1 MIRALYTAATGLE
14 AQQLNIDVIANN
26 LANVSTSGFKKSRAD
41 FQDLLYQ
48 TTREPG
54 GPATSTTQSS
64 TGIQVGLGVRPAA
77 VQRINLQG
85 DFNQTSNPLDI
96 AVSGDGYFQVTLPDG
111 STAFTRSG
119 AFKLDSTG
127 SVVTS
132 SGDPLSPQI
141 NIPDGA
147 ESIAI
152 GDDGTVSVTLSGQS
166 APSQVGQIQ
175 TARFANPSGLRAEGA
190 NIFKETD
197 SSGPPQ
203 LGTPGQDGLGKMTQ
217 GFLEGSNVSVVE
229 ELVAMISGQ
238 RAYEINSRAISAAD
252 EMLRTAAS
260 IGR

>member
-26 LANVSTSGFKKSRAD
+26 LANVGTSGFKKSRAD

-54 GPATSTTQSS
+54 GPQTTTTQSS

-85 DFNQTSNPLDI
+85 DFDQTSNPLDVAI
-96 AVSGDGYFQVTLPDG
+96 GGEGYFQVTLPDG
-111 STAFTRSG
+111 STGYTRAG

-127 SVVTS
+127 AVVTS
-132 SGDPLSPQI
+132 QGDSLLPAIS
-141 NIPDGA
+141 IPSNA
-147 ESIAI
+147 ESITI
-152 GDDGTVSVTLSGQS
+152 GDDGTVSYTVAGQA
-166 APSQVGQIQ
+166 APSQAGQIQ
-175 TARFANPSGLRAEGA
+175 TVRFANPSGLRAEGS
-190 NIFKETD
+190 NLFKETD
-197 SSGPPQ
+197 SSGPAQ
-203 LGTPGQDGLGKMTQ
+203 TGTPGQDGSGKMTQ

-229 ELVAMISGQ
+229 ELVNMISGQ

-252 EMLRTAAS
+252 EMLRTASS

>member
-1 MIRALYTAATGLE
+1 M
-14 AQQLNIDVIANN
+14 
-26 LANVSTSGFKKSRAD
+26 
-41 FQDLLYQ
+41 
-48 TTREPG
+48 
-54 GPATSTTQSS
+54 
-64 TGIQVGLGVRPAA
+64 
-77 VQRINLQG
+77 
-85 DFNQTSNPLDI
+85 
-96 AVSGDGYFQVTLPDG
+96 
-111 STAFTRSG
+111 
-119 AFKLDSTG
+119 
-127 SVVTS
+127 
-132 SGDPLSPQI
+132 
-141 NIPDGA
+141 
-147 ESIAI
+147 
-152 GDDGTVSVTLSGQS
+152 TLSGQS

-203 LGTPGQDGLGKMTQ
+203 LGTPGQDGLGQLTQ

>member
-26 LANVSTSGFKKSRAD
+26 LANVSTGGFKKSRAD

-48 TTREPG
+48 TSREPG

-77 VQRINLQG
+77 VQRINAQG
-85 DFNQTSNPLDI
+85 DFNQTTNPLDVAI
-96 AVSGDGYFQVTLPDG
+96 SGAGYFQVTLPDG
-111 STAFTRSG
+111 STAFTRAG
-119 AFKLDSTG
+119 AFKLDATG

-141 NIPDGA
+141 NIPTGA
-147 ESIAI
+147 ESIGI
-152 GDDGTVSVTLSGQS
+152 GNDGTVSVTLAGQS
-166 APSQVGQIQ
+166 AASNVGQIQ
-175 TARFANPSGLRAEGA
+175 TARFANPSGLRAEGS
-190 NIFKETD
+190 NLFKETD

-203 LGTPGQDGLGKMTQ
+203 LGTAGQDGLGQLTQ

-252 EMLRTAAS
+252 EMLKTAAS